1 MITWALVMSAPPD
14 LFCTPKASNEGLDC
28 HRAPPLSTPS
38 TVTVPIGPP
47 SKVAGCG
54 LALSGPDMA
63 GLAIGVGAGAA
74 GAAAAGAA
82 AGGVEVWSS
91 ARAAVAKARPRPA
104 DPAHS
109 TSLKLVI
116 DYPLYDCAA
125 RPLPIGA
132 LSR

>member
-1 MITWALVMSAPPD
+1 
-14 LFCTPKASNEGLDC
+14 
-28 HRAPPLSTPS
+28 
-38 TVTVPIGPP
+38 
-47 SKVAGCG
+47 
-54 LALSGPDMA
+54 MA

-74 GAAAAGAA
+74 GAAAAGA
-82 AGGVEVWSS
+82 GGEVWSS

-109 TSLKLVI
+109 TSFKLVI

-132 LSR
+132 LSRPVFATDLPYLR